1 MASARLLSKLV
12 SAAGSVSSGAIR
24 RLNEGDQAR
33 GLENVRALVMLV
45 AETLSVQSTPSDDT
59 KRQVCKYIEALVD
72 RYGTLRRSIDA
83 LGSGRRRNM
92 LVAQDKAHAWS
103 QAMSVG
109 PSQIESTLKR
119 HALLLSHLTN
129 WATNHPDIEP
139 RLDEYERWLDG
150 PFEGEV
156 GASGIGAAPAGAGLG
171 APPRQ
176 IGKEQK
182 VVAHSVG
189 GPVVPQ
195 SPMRLEDSG
204 RDDGHST
211 ITDVDALGMLEDSA
225 EQAHIAGEGSA
236 ELKLVRLTVL
246 HDKHPGEEPSER
258 PLTDEQRAAIE
269 KLKKDP
275 DPYARA
281 VGAVASRDFVLAD
294 GLIPHLSQRGVD
306 PVLILSLQGDRLYL
320 ESRYDEALAVYRQ
333 ARAKRSDVV
342 TRLNVAVTLL
352 RATRGSL
359 EDNFKESIDLLNDTA
374 LQLGEGTREWA
385 HVRSMLG
392 LAWHHAPTGGRDRNM
407 SEAIKCFDS
416 ALNALNK
423 ERDAQWWAETQL
435 QLGSAWLELPTGDK
449 AANIDTAIR
458 HFESAMQV
466 WTRDADEAG
475 HPRLEAVLDDVVRA
489 LDKAVRCRLGGD
501 AVVELNAELLRR
513 PRRPAGAVLLAVVPV
528 DPLGDAAERQLVGR
542 VGVDRVEQG
551 VVDGRRVV
559 GLEVASAHL
568 DSGFDVDEVE
578 QEWAVTAL
586 LDQFVGRLVELAL
599 DHEEIGRPLVG
610 LPDPVGV
617 PRRHGQ
623 LAAERPVELLAGEVE
638 ALVGLGQPA
647 AESRVARPLVLWAWR
662 FELAKLADQHR
673 AGPVAALGDRG
684 EGDPAPLQRAE
695 AALALVR
702 PLRSPQPVLAG
713 GLPGAVVLVDRRRRH
728 AERPRRGGDQL
739 GAL

>member
-119 HALLLSHLTN
+119 HALLLSHLTS

-258 PLTDEQRAAIE
+258 PLTDEQRTAIE

-342 TRLNVAVTLL
+342 TRLNVAVTL
-352 RATRGSL
+352 A
-359 EDNFKESIDLLNDTA
+359 
-374 LQLGEGTREWA
+374 
-385 HVRSMLG
+385 
-392 LAWHHAPTGGRDRNM
+392 
-407 SEAIKCFDS
+407 C
-416 ALNALNK
+416 
-423 ERDAQWWAETQL
+423 
-435 QLGSAWLELPTGDK
+435 
-449 AANIDTAIR
+449 
-458 HFESAMQV
+458 
-466 WTRDADEAG
+466 
-475 HPRLEAVLDDVVRA
+475 
-489 LDKAVRCRLGGD
+489 
-501 AVVELNAELLRR
+501 R
-513 PRRPAGAVLLAVVPV
+513 PRWRTP
-528 DPLGDAAERQLVGR
+528 
-542 VGVDRVEQG
+542 DR
-551 VVDGRRVV
+551 
-559 GLEVASAHL
+559 S
-568 DSGFDVDEVE
+568 
-578 QEWAVTAL
+578 
-586 LDQFVGRLVELAL
+586 
-599 DHEEIGRPLVG
+599 
-610 LPDPVGV
+610 
-617 PRRHGQ
+617 
-623 LAAERPVELLAGEVE
+623 
-638 ALVGLGQPA
+638 
-647 AESRVARPLVLWAWR
+647 
-662 FELAKLADQHR
+662 
-673 AGPVAALGDRG
+673 
-684 EGDPAPLQRAE
+684 
-695 AALALVR
+695 
-702 PLRSPQPVLAG
+702 SPSS
-713 GLPGAVVLVDRRRRH
+713 
-728 AERPRRGGDQL
+728 
-739 GAL
+739 